1 MNPKNK
7 NQQENWEEKLTQFLL
22 SEEILFEN
30 EIGDGWIKI
39 SEGKQLTGEYQKI
52 INKVAQLLIQEKAK
66 NRQKFIDGLIW
77 CSGSED
83 FQVGGKARKGWEK
96 ICLPLLRDEK

>member
-1 MNPKNK
+1 MKK
-7 NQQENWEEKLTQFLL
+7 EKIENWEKELAQFLL

-52 INKVAQLLIQEKAK
+52 INKVAQLLKSEKEK
-66 NRQKFIDGLIW
+66 WLKEKYPMYKWENGKITKF
-77 CSGSED
+77 
-83 FQVGGKARKGWEK
+83 KR
-96 ICLPLLRDEK
+96 